1 MIKIYDIDD
10 NVLIQAELTSA
21 AVREEELSKS
31 DYIQLSFST
40 AEKLILPV
48 GAYIEH
54 TYKIDKVREVTQKFL
69 LLEAYEPTQ
78 TSESSWKYTPNFQ
91 HPKMI
96 LSKTPFYILTRNSK
110 NEQIK
115 QSVWTFVGVTSS
127 LCEKIA
133 DFLNKDIKFGRCGWV
148 CNMLNVTANTVN
160 VSFSDND
167 FISALTAI
175 CNAIGDNCEWH
186 IDYDNEQIYIGK
198 VVIGDEHVLLEVG
211 KNIGSP
217 SINSSKEGYYNSF
230 SVFGGSRNITQTNE
244 KGENISSGDIRLQL
258 CAGSGSILIDGKQ
271 QAFTIDEFS
280 TIDLRKDKKKEP
292 LFTKILNFSDIFPS
306 LNTYAYNVR
315 GRVKYVLDENNKK
328 IPLTYNSD
336 GSVKEYK
343 TFTVW
348 YMRLAYPT
356 TEKVSGKTL
365 INTTIDDGVT
375 HYWYDF
381 EITDDLLINGK
392 NIGCSFEANF
402 SEGALS
408 TPLAGRGTN
417 GDYVGFELTYH
428 DKDELSKTSDDVS
441 DDGFKIKNG
450 DYEII
455 YQEDNDVI
463 IPSNADSML
472 IPRGED
478 KPSLK
483 CNITI
488 LYNIAMKESVYED
501 DAKSR
506 LLEAAKKE
514 IIRLLSDLNN
524 YSFKSYP
531 QIFATDNPCLQI
543 GQNIIYN
550 DGNGYTLESRVL
562 KLTTN
567 IDYDFMQE
575 ITIGNQAI
583 KGRTTQ
589 LREDVQK
596 IISGGGNNWGTAYTA
611 AQLENIVSKY
621 GTNYF
626 LSKKFDDI
634 AKGVITFEK
643 MQKFLGGFVSAGRAI
658 LQKGFAIDE
667 NGYGFDENGNII
679 ADSLKSAGFD
689 KVLNEGF
696 GMEMDGGQSHLY
708 LANLTVWGKMMINIL
723 EIMKTKYAGGNIYMS
738 AAGGTIVK
746 AVPVTYINEDVG
758 WEETSESWCDGWKCY
773 ILADDGDN
781 AVGNPWQEGDQVRCQ
796 SMGNLLGT
804 RYAKATNKSYWR
816 TIPEHGVSSFN
827 EYIYND
833 YGTPAYNGKMFYWIV
848 LGKHS
853 EDFDGYTEENAP
865 VGTTDIPEAGDSIVL
880 DGSRKD
886 TSRQGVL
893 KLSSYGS
900 GAPSIVG
907 LRGVSD
913 YTHEKC
919 AIFELSYDYV
929 RIFAERFKLIAKDDK
944 VVEITN
950 FRGEWDPNE
959 KYYKNDQVSH
969 NNAIWTCVKDT
980 DFQTEPTDG
989 STYWRKEVYGQKGED
1004 GSSFKVLGTAV
1015 KHFTNA
1021 DDIGGELLDT
1031 KEYLFDDAS
1040 GLPDGV
1046 ASPCIATYMKAGAG
1060 HTWIIC
1066 KSNEGD
1072 SYMIGD
1078 DLWTNSGTAWLNIG
1092 NVKGVSISSTSVTY
1106 GVSASGTQEPSSWSS
1121 IIPPTTDEY
1130 PYLWT
1135 RTVVNYTDGKS
1146 TTSYSVSHN
1155 GKDGAKGDP
1164 GDKGADAITIQL
1176 VGAPLIFDAG
1186 SDGIVPKGVTNYA
1199 RLYVTVGEKDV
1210 SEYVGQPFSVPS
1222 EGMNVSPEDGY
1233 VIERREYNKKMAWYL
1248 GIKSDAISKVYLSDN
1263 KTEVSATSGY
1273 ITFVF
1278 AYGANQ
1284 YVGQLPFQVNVA
1296 RYTGELTLTNKQF
1309 KVSMDG
1315 LTTRMVTAEEN
1326 ITGVN
1331 TKINTE
1337 VKTLHAEITSTASTV
1352 KAEVKEEMNGNLKK
1366 AGLEVK
1372 ADGITLYGDKITITN
1387 DNGKTTTALFTGGK
1401 INASL
1406 IDADQIEVKHLW
1418 AKSNDGASKVG
1429 YFGNTEE
1436 DACKIGD
1443 YTVAPLFIGGA
1454 TAKKSPFYVT
1464 SKGAMHATSG
1474 KIGYFTIS
1482 PNGELMYDDGYTD
1495 VARRPFGL
1503 SKEALYFTHTTRDHK
1518 SNDAI
1523 VWVGRVKF
1531 SASSTG
1537 TAPLVSDIWID
1548 ERVSTPDQSKAC
1560 LFLRAEGYTGED
1572 TDPMGNLMG
1581 NFAIYAQKGTYAGFR
1596 PAVRF
1601 VIKNC
1606 QLTDMDCVIYVS
1618 VTGITLTLP
1627 DNPQRGQY
1635 YKFIQ
1640 GAGGKE
1646 AFWIKSNSYK
1656 MYWNGVDTN
1665 GRTSFFSG
1673 TYNQTTEFIFLG
1685 DHWRVN
1691 WYRESAI

>member
-1 MIKIYDIDD
+1 MIQIKRNNKVFFTLEDFGEGSKLSYQLMDHHYIILKFTTATPIYFEIGDSVEIPDFGYF
-10 NVLIQAELTSA
+10 ELTSA
-21 AVREEELSKS
+21 YFPKHNGS
-31 DYIQLSFST
+31 DGYDYEMQMDAYYMAWKNKLCKYRPQHGANETSF
-40 AEKLILPV
+40 KL
-48 GAYIEH
+48 
-54 TYKIDKVREVTQKFL
+54 TT
-69 LLEAYEPTQ
+69 T
-78 TSESSWKYTPNFQ
+78 
-91 HPKMI
+91 
-96 LSKTPFYILTRNSK
+96 
-110 NEQIK
+110 
-115 QSVWTFVGVTSS
+115 VGVHMNVILGNLKALGLTYNGKEFSVDYTTYNN
-127 LCEKIA
+127 KA
-133 DFLNKDIKFGRCGWV
+133 FDVQKRFLIEYGSISILDA
-148 CNMLNVTANTVN
+148 LN
-160 VSFSDND
+160 SICSED
-167 FISALTAI
+167 AL
-175 CNAIGDNCEWH
+175 NCEWW
-186 IDYDNEQIYIGK
+186 IDGSIIYLGYCEMEGQTTFEQDVNVLSMSYSESKSTYITRLYAFGSDRNIPKGYFTGADADVTTDGIATDYLMLPNKEVDSDGFYAKDGYLENVNVVKNDKQAIEGVVMFEEEYPKVESVVSSIKTYDSTVDNEDGTKTTQTFWQVTSTDSFTNSFKESWIKSNLTLGIKFTSGALMGMEFDVSFKVIDKLNYFEIVANDTYGRTLPDGVMCPKIGDKFFLFNWDATKITDTDLIPTAQLSLFDRAKQYYLKTMISNSNFTCTMDGEKFYNYGTYDYHPLGEQVKLINDMFAQVDADGKHYRNSRIIGMEIPLDIPYDHPQYTVGEKASSSRLGKLEDKVDSITVNGIQINGGNGGGGVY
-198 VVIGDEHVLLEVG
+198 VIGTNDSTPPTDSNVLSAR
-211 KNIGSP
+211 K
-217 SINSSKEGYYNSF
+217 SINN
-230 SVFGGSRNITQTNE
+230 
-244 KGENISSGDIRLQL
+244 
-258 CAGSGSILIDGKQ
+258 
-271 QAFTIDEFS
+271 
-280 TIDLRKDKKKEP
+280 
-292 LFTKILNFSDIFPS
+292 
-306 LNTYAYNVR
+306 
-315 GRVKYVLDENNKK
+315 
-328 IPLTYNSD
+328 
-336 GSVKEYK
+336 
-343 TFTVW
+343 
-348 YMRLAYPT
+348 
-356 TEKVSGKTL
+356 
-365 INTTIDDGVT
+365 
-375 HYWYDF
+375 
-381 EITDDLLINGK
+381 
-392 NIGCSFEANF
+392 
-402 SEGALS
+402 
-408 TPLAGRGTN
+408 
-417 GDYVGFELTYH
+417 
-428 DKDELSKTSDDVS
+428 
-441 DDGFKIKNG
+441 
-450 DYEII
+450 
-455 YQEDNDVI
+455 
-463 IPSNADSML
+463 
-472 IPRGED
+472 
-478 KPSLK
+478 
-483 CNITI
+483 
-488 LYNIAMKESVYED
+488 
-501 DAKSR
+501 
-506 LLEAAKKE
+506 
-514 IIRLLSDLNN
+514 
-524 YSFKSYP
+524 
-531 QIFATDNPCLQI
+531 
-543 GQNIIYN
+543 
-550 DGNGYTLESRVL
+550 
-562 KLTTN
+562 
-567 IDYDFMQE
+567 
-575 ITIGNQAI
+575 
-583 KGRTTQ
+583 
-589 LREDVQK
+589 
-596 IISGGGNNWGTAYTA
+596 
-611 AQLENIVSKY
+611 
-621 GTNYF
+621 F
-626 LSKKFDDI
+626 LSKLKPDTAQELITF
-634 AKGVITFEK
+634 AKGLVSNMLAK
-643 MQKFLGGFVSAGRAI
+643 LNGGAYFGNGGA
-658 LQKGFAIDE
+658 LIDE
-667 NGYGFDENGNII
+667 DGNII
-679 ADSLKSAGFD
+679 ANSLKSIGFD
-689 KVLNEGF
+689 KAANEGF
-696 GMEMDGGQSHLY
+696 GMEMETAGTSHLY

-773 ILADDGDN
+773 ILADDGDE
-781 AVGNPWQEGDQVRCQ
+781 ATTNPWQEGDQVRCQ

-853 EDFDGYTEENAP
+853 KDFDGYTEENAP

-893 KLSSYGS
+893 QLSSYGS

-929 RIFAERFKLIAKDDK
+929 RIFAERFKLIAKDNK

-969 NNAIWTCVKDT
+969 NNAIWTCIKDT
-980 DFQTEPTDG
+980 DFQEEPTDD

-1021 DDIGGELLDT
+1021 DDIGEELLT
-1031 KEYLFDDAS
+1031 AKEYLFDDTS

-1046 ASPCIATYMKAGAG
+1046 ASPCIATYLKVGAG
-1060 HTWIIC
+1060 HTWVIC
-1066 KSNEGD
+1066 KSNDGD

-1106 GVSASGTQEPSSWSS
+1106 GVSASGTQQPSSWSS

-1155 GKDGAKGDP
+1155 GKDGEKGET
-1164 GDKGADAITIQL
+1164 GEKGADAITIQL

-1186 SDGIVPKGVTNYA
+1186 SGGIVPKGVTNYA

-1210 SEYVGQPFSVPS
+1210 SEYVGQPYFVPS

-1233 VIERREYNKKMAWYL
+1233 VIERREFNEKMAWYL

-1263 KTEVSATSGY
+1263 KNEVSATSGY

-1284 YVGQLPFQVNVA
+1284 YVGQLPYQVNVA
-1296 RYTGELTLTNKQF
+1296 RYTGELTLTNNQF
-1309 KVSMDG
+1309 KISMDG
-1315 LTTRMVTAEEN
+1315 LTTRMLTAEKN

-1331 TKINTE
+1331 TKLNTE

-1387 DNGKTTTALFTGGK
+1387 DDGKTTTALFTGGK

-1418 AKSNDGASKVG
+1418 AKSNDGANKVG

-1454 TAKKSPFYVT
+1454 TAKESPFYVT

-1495 VARRPFGL
+1495 VAHRPFGL
-1503 SKEALYFTHTTRDHK
+1503 SKEALYFTHTTDHK

-1523 VWVGRVKF
+1523 VWVGRTNF
-1531 SASSTG
+1531 SESSTG
-1537 TAPLVSDIWID
+1537 TVGLLSDIWID
-1548 ERVSTPDQSKAC
+1548 ERVSTPTKSKAC
-1560 LFLRAEGYTGED
+1560 LFLSAEGYTGED
-1572 TDPMGNLMG
+1572 TDYKGDLMG
-1581 NFAIYAQKGTYAGFR
+1581 NFAIYAKKGAYAGFR
-1596 PAVRF
+1596 PAVR
-1601 VIKNC
+1601 IAIENC

-1618 VTGITLTLP
+1618 VTGVYFTLP
-1627 DNPQRGQY
+1627 DNPQKGQY

-1640 GAGGKE
+1640 GAGK
-1646 AFWIKSNSYK
+1646 FYIKSSSKNIYS
-1656 MYWNGVDTN
+1656 MHVGQTDNF
-1665 GRTSFFSG
+1665 TSDS
-1673 TYNQTTEFIFLG
+1673 YNQITEIIWLG
-1685 DHWRVN
+1685 DHWRIN
-1691 WYRESAI
+1691 WFREAVGK

>member
-1 MIKIYDIDD
+1 MIQIKRNNKVFFTLEDFGEGSKLSYQLMDHHYIILKFTTATPIYFEIGDSVEIPDFGYF
-10 NVLIQAELTSA
+10 ELTSA
-21 AVREEELSKS
+21 YFPKHNDSDGYDYEMQMDAYYMAWKNKLCKYRPQHGANETSFKLTTTVGVHMNVILGNLKALGLTYNGKEFSVDYTTYNNKAFDVQKRFLIEYGSISILDALNSICSEDALNCEWWIDGSIIYLGYCEMEGQTTFEQDVNVLSMSYSESKSTYITRLYAFGSDRNIPKGYFTGADADVTTDGIATDYLMLPNKEVDSDGFYAKDGYLENVNVVKNDKQAIEGVVMFEEEYPKVESVVSSIKTYDSTVDNDDGTKTTQTFWQVTSTDSFTSSFKESWIKS
-31 DYIQLSFST
+31 NLTLGIKFTSGALMGMEFDVSF
-40 AEKLILPV
+40 KV
-48 GAYIEH
+48 
-54 TYKIDKVREVTQKFL
+54 IDKVNYFEIVANDTYGRTLPDGIMCPKIGDKFFLFNWDATKITDTDLIPTAQLSLFDRSKQYYQK
-69 LLEAYEPTQ
+69 TMI
-78 TSESSWKYTPNFQ
+78 SNSNFTCTMDGEKFYNYGTYDY
-91 HPKMI
+91 HPLGEQVKLINDMFAQVDADG
-96 LSKTPFYILTRNSK
+96 KHYRNSRIIGM
-110 NEQIK
+110 EIPLDIPYDHPQY
-115 QSVWTFVGVTSS
+115 TVGEKASS
-127 LCEKIA
+127 SRLGKLEDKVDSI
-133 DFLNKDIKFGRCGWV
+133 
-148 CNMLNVTANTVN
+148 TVN
-160 VSFSDND
+160 G
-167 FISALTAI
+167 I
-175 CNAIGDNCEWH
+175 
-186 IDYDNEQIYIGK
+186 QINGGNGGGGVY
-198 VVIGDEHVLLEVG
+198 VIGMNDSTPPTDSNVLSAR
-211 KNIGSP
+211 K
-217 SINSSKEGYYNSF
+217 SINN
-230 SVFGGSRNITQTNE
+230 
-244 KGENISSGDIRLQL
+244 
-258 CAGSGSILIDGKQ
+258 
-271 QAFTIDEFS
+271 
-280 TIDLRKDKKKEP
+280 
-292 LFTKILNFSDIFPS
+292 
-306 LNTYAYNVR
+306 
-315 GRVKYVLDENNKK
+315 
-328 IPLTYNSD
+328 
-336 GSVKEYK
+336 
-343 TFTVW
+343 
-348 YMRLAYPT
+348 
-356 TEKVSGKTL
+356 
-365 INTTIDDGVT
+365 
-375 HYWYDF
+375 
-381 EITDDLLINGK
+381 
-392 NIGCSFEANF
+392 
-402 SEGALS
+402 
-408 TPLAGRGTN
+408 
-417 GDYVGFELTYH
+417 
-428 DKDELSKTSDDVS
+428 
-441 DDGFKIKNG
+441 
-450 DYEII
+450 
-455 YQEDNDVI
+455 
-463 IPSNADSML
+463 
-472 IPRGED
+472 
-478 KPSLK
+478 
-483 CNITI
+483 
-488 LYNIAMKESVYED
+488 
-501 DAKSR
+501 
-506 LLEAAKKE
+506 
-514 IIRLLSDLNN
+514 
-524 YSFKSYP
+524 
-531 QIFATDNPCLQI
+531 
-543 GQNIIYN
+543 
-550 DGNGYTLESRVL
+550 
-562 KLTTN
+562 
-567 IDYDFMQE
+567 
-575 ITIGNQAI
+575 
-583 KGRTTQ
+583 
-589 LREDVQK
+589 
-596 IISGGGNNWGTAYTA
+596 
-611 AQLENIVSKY
+611 
-621 GTNYF
+621 F
-626 LSKKFDDI
+626 LSKLKPDTAQELITF
-634 AKGVITFEK
+634 AKGLVSNMLAK
-643 MQKFLGGFVSAGRAI
+643 LNGGAYFG
-658 LQKGFAIDE
+658 
-667 NGYGFDENGNII
+667 NGGALIDENGNII
-679 ADSLKSAGFD
+679 ANSLKSIGFD
-689 KVLNEGF
+689 KAANEGF

-708 LANLTVWGKMMINIL
+708 LANLTVWGKMIVNIL
-723 EIMKTKYAGGNIYMS
+723 EIAKTKYAGGNIYMS

-746 AVPVTYINEDVG
+746 VVPVGMWDDDDSEWVENPI
-758 WEETSESWCDGWKCY
+758 EEAIQGWKCY
-773 ILADDGDN
+773 ILADDGDE
-781 AVGNPWQEGDQVRCQ
+781 ATTNPWQEGDQVRCQ

-853 EDFDGYTEENAP
+853 KDFDGYTEENAP
-865 VGTTDIPEAGDSIVL
+865 TGTTDIPEAGDSIVL

-893 KLSSYGS
+893 QLSSYGS

-929 RIFAERFKLIAKDDK
+929 RIFAERFKLIAKDNK

-950 FRGEWDPNE
+950 FRGEWLPDE
-959 KYYKNDQVSH
+959 EYYKNDQVSH
-969 NNAIWTCVKDT
+969 NNAIWTCIKDA
-980 DFQTEPTDG
+980 DFQKEPTDG

-1021 DDIGGELLDT
+1021 DDIGGELLAT
-1031 KEYLFDDAS
+1031 KEYLFDDTS

-1046 ASPCIATYMKAGAG
+1046 ASPCIATYTKAGAG

-1106 GVSASGTQEPSSWSS
+1106 GVSTSGTQQPSSWSS

-1155 GKDGAKGDP
+1155 GKDGEKGET
-1164 GDKGADAITIQL
+1164 GEKGADAITIQL

-1210 SEYVGQPFSVPS
+1210 SEYVGQPYSVPS
-1222 EGMNVSPEDGY
+1222 EGMNVSSEDGY
-1233 VIERREYNKKMAWYL
+1233 VIERREYNEKMAWYL

-1273 ITFVF
+1273 INFVV
-1278 AYGANQ
+1278 AYGVNQ

-1296 RYTGELTLTNKQF
+1296 RYTGELTLTNQQF

-1331 TKINTE
+1331 TKLNTE

-1387 DNGKTTTALFTGGK
+1387 DDGKTTTALFANGK

-1406 IDADQIEVKHLW
+1406 IDADKIEVKHLW

-1454 TAKKSPFYVT
+1454 TAKESPFYVT

-1503 SKEALYFTHTTRDHK
+1503 SKEALYFTHTTDHK

-1523 VWVGRVKF
+1523 VWVGRTNV
-1531 SASSTG
+1531 SVSITG
-1537 TAPLVSDIWID
+1537 TSPMVSDIWID
-1548 ERVSTPDQSKAC
+1548 DQENTPNESKAC
-1560 LFLRAEGYTGED
+1560 LFLSAEGYTGED

-1601 VIKNC
+1601 AIKNC

-1618 VTGITLTLP
+1618 VTGVYLILP
-1627 DNPQRGQY
+1627 DNPQKGQY

-1640 GAGGKE
+1640 GAGI
-1646 AFWIKSNSYK
+1646 FYIKSSSKNIYS
-1656 MYWNGVDTN
+1656 MHVGQTDNF
-1665 GRTSFFSG
+1665 TSDS
-1673 TYNQTTEFIFLG
+1673 YNQITEIIWIG
-1685 DHWRVN
+1685 DHWRIN
-1691 WYRESAI
+1691 WFRESVGK